1 MRVDTE
7 CIRKFLDRGD
17 FAELFNYLGW
27 DNPEHDTLPGIGQ
40 DNAVQQVAA
49 KRGVGVWQI
58 DGIPESQERRR
69 IDREISKR
77 TRERLLIFVDGNRQL
92 WIWPETRPSGVGY
105 HLVTYKY
112 QVGTM
117 NEHLVQRLAGI
128 RFCVE
133 EEPNLTVMDVLNR
146 VRGQFKADKITKRF
160 YKDFKQ
166 HHEVLTKF
174 IKGIES
180 FADRSWY
187 GSVLLNRLMFIYFL
201 QKKGFLEDDRDYLR
215 NRLNMVRGLLG
226 KDSFYG
232 FFRKFLLPLFHEGF
246 GSHQQLYNDPNIAEI
261 IGEVPYVNGAIF
273 DPHYLEEQYHIN
285 ISDREFERI
294 FDFFDQYRWHLDERP
309 TYEPNEINPDI
320 LGYVFEQ
327 LVNQKEQGAYYTKE
341 DITGYMTSVT
351 VIPALLDRLDV
362 ADNPMDLLLLEPERY
377 IHESISYGITEKLP
391 EDIAAG
397 VADPAQIVD
406 EDWFEKS
413 PPNIG
418 LPGETWWETI
428 DRHRHYRELR
438 KRVAEG
444 EIRTVNDSITA
455 NLDMRTLITDFLGM
469 LTPIESVE
477 SAYRNLQKITILDPT
492 CGSGAFLF
500 AALDILADCYKALLD
515 RAEELS
521 IGNTTPDMLRETD
534 EHPDRMY
541 FIYKQAMLN
550 NLYGV
555 DLMREAGEIARLR
568 MFLKL
573 AAQLTDP
580 NNIEPLPG
588 LDFNIKTGNLLV
600 GIAHLKDAEERLGMD
615 LLGLDKVED
624 IKQSAIPLANLM
636 DEFSQAEQQNDDPNT
651 LRDMKR
657 KIKNEQEIL
666 RSRLNNDL
674 YEIRTEQDD
683 FDQWVGSHQP
693 FHWFVEFP
701 AIFNNGGFDVVIGN
715 PPYIS
720 RNKVIGYKWH
730 GFQTNNL
737 ANIFNVCVERS
748 LQFINHNS
756 RFSMILPV
764 SFQFRKDFNK
774 TRNIVTQSL
783 PKRWISTYDKD
794 PDPLFAGVKVR
805 VIILA
810 GSACSTAEQS
820 YLSVTRFYRCLK
832 KYRPVLFENIR
843 YTRLPKEIEKH
854 IGWLKIGSPQEGKI
868 LLQLLSSKT
877 TIGNLTVKNGEILSF
892 KTVLYHYISSFID
905 PPKAYDLFGNSRE
918 QSKVKSLFFPD
929 LYSRDAAFAI
939 SLSKTSLL
947 WWACSGDGFD
957 LTQSGMLSIPIP
969 GRREFLQELSHLA
982 PDIHRNLKET
992 LKYAKNAKQWVGNY
1006 DAREIRYLTDQI
1018 DKMILHEIGLD
1029 HLWPDVQLF
1038 NAAFTKQS
1046 GGKTALVKNPKFIK
1060 QIQQGNDDEPGNNG
1074 PIANHH

>member
-27 DNPEHDTLPGIGQ
+27 DNPAHDTLPGIGQ

-261 IGEVPYVNGAIF
+261 IGEIPYVNGAIF

-341 DITGYMTSVT
+341 DITDYMTSVT

-477 SAYRNLQKITILDPT
+477 SAYRTLQKITILDPT

-521 IGNTTPDMLRETD
+521 IGNTTPNILHEAD
-534 EHPDRMY
+534 EHHNRMY

-555 DLMREAGEIARLR
+555 DLMPEAGEIARLR

-573 AAQLTDP
+573 VAQLSEGD
-580 NNIEPLPG
+580 NIEPLPG

-615 LLGLDKVED
+615 LLGLGKMED
-624 IKQSAIPLANLM
+624 IKKGAIPLANLM
-636 DEFSQAEQQNDDPNT
+636 NEFSQAEQQNNDPNT

-666 RSRLNNDL
+666 RSRLNNNL

-701 AIFNNGGFDVVIGN
+701 AILLAKDGFDVIIGN
-715 PPYIS
+715 PPYI
-720 RNKVIGYKWH
+720 RRTKIKGYRWQ
-730 GFQTNNL
+730 GYQSQNL
-737 ANIFNVCVERS
+737 PDIYTLCMERS
-748 LQFINHNS
+748 LQLLNTTSYFT
-756 RFSMILPV
+756 MIVPV
-764 SFQFRKDFNK
+764 SLQFSSYYSQLRTLIKDKFENTWVATFDKQPARLFEGAHQRTVILTGK
-774 TRNIVTQSL
+774 TDIQGSKSL
-783 PKRWISTYDKD
+783 FTTRFTRWIN
-794 PDPLFAGVKVR
+794 
-805 VIILA
+805 
-810 GSACSTAEQS
+810 E
-820 YLSVTRFYRCLK
+820 
-832 KYRPVLFENIR
+832 YRPYLFENIH
-843 YTRLPKEIEKH
+843 YTELDDQNSYDGWFKLGSTRERTIIDHLLKYNYTIEDLTENGQHELHYKTNTNNYLSTFFTVPPAH
-854 IGWLKIGSPQEGKI
+854 DSIDNPVKQTQVKTI
-868 LLQLLSSKT
+868 LISDSNLSNT
-877 TIGNLTVKNGEILSF
+877 SF
-892 KTVLYHYISSFID
+892 
-905 PPKAYDLFGNSRE
+905 
-918 QSKVKSLFFPD
+918 
-929 LYSRDAAFAI
+929 AFL
-939 SLSKTSLL
+939 LSKTALL
-947 WWACSGDGFD
+947 WWAATGDGFH
-957 LTQSGMLSIPIP
+957 LTRTGICSTPIP
-969 GRREFLQELSHLA
+969 SQPEILTAIAQHA
-982 PDIHRNLKET
+982 PAIEDALPGT
-992 LKYAKNAKQWVGNY
+992 LKFIKKAGKEYGNY
-1006 DAREIRYLTDQI
+1006 DVRQIRHLTDKI
-1018 DKMILHEIGLD
+1018 DKLVLRELGLEEQ
-1029 HLWPDVQLF
+1029 WPALQLF
-1038 NAAFTKQS
+1038 YAHFTKLAS
-1046 GGKTALVKNPKFIK
+1046 
-1060 QIQQGNDDEPGNNG
+1060 
-1074 PIANHH
+1074 